1 MSKTL
6 VNILY
11 DSYPIANYLFDKTM
25 YEPGDKLLFVTQHHQ
40 QKEIGKL
47 QRLLQLSPDDV
58 RSIILEY
65 SGDEYVWDKMCRT
78 IRKELNDK
86 ECYHVNL
93 AGGTRFMA
101 LSVQRVFSEFNSEFY
116 YIPFGYNFIAHS
128 KIDNNNDDND
138 DEFIPISYRMTVK
151 EFMTLRGIEMSD
163 GELPIKDADYTRSRF
178 YRCVYEGMSSREKEI
193 LSILRQ
199 QYRKRKFVKF
209 DELVH
214 PSNPKID
221 PIKDIR
227 NYIKDIGFY
236 TETPG
241 QLNMEEIVYLT
252 GGWFEELVYNWVKE
266 NANPDDVVLT
276 VHIARPEA
284 TFQNEL
290 DVAFTKNNHLFVVEC
305 KTGIGGEGMFHDIV
319 YKVCALKEAHLGE
332 ACHSFIVSMIKDEN
346 GQLAKTA
353 KNMDVIF
360 GDYSKMSSPNQR
372 KHLLKEVD
380 RLCHAK

>member
-178 YRCVYEGMSSREKEI
+178 YRCVYEGMASREKEI

>member
-178 YRCVYEGMSSREKEI
+178 YRYVYEGMSSREKEI